1 MLNIHNENNHVN
13 WIKCTTYVFE
23 VMLLNFLLFLLYCLT
38 WILFWK
44 DVIICQDE
52 LSIQAIS

>member
-52 LSIQAIS
+52 ISI

>member
-23 VMLLNFLLFLLYCLT
+23 VMLLNFLLFSI
-38 WILFWK
+38 ILPYL
-44 DVIICQDE
+44 DLVLERCYY
-52 LSIQAIS
+52 LSR